1 MQAVVHVVLKEPP
14 AGVAELVEEQHEE
27 NRQAVADQQLHR
39 QQRRAH
45 VLIEVRLEEV
55 PEGDENQVLHEAA
68 AIVHGQPAPVLLPL
82 DELAVREVQLYRRPA
97 EDVDAGVEQRNH
109 AQHHHG
115 AQLREVLLH
124 VLRQRAFPRPEL
136 GPREEEEEEQVDHA
150 DEDHPVG
157 ERRAEEYQGGDAGGD
172 LQASPHDHAQVG
184 GGAQPHL
191 VVVVS
196 DLDGQSAAHQGSV
209 YDGDQGDD
217 HQNPCETDRCHTLPQ
232 EHQQEHSAADLTP
245 RELLV
250 YCEAAFTPNLAPGW

>member
-14 AGVAELVEEQHEE
+14 AGVAELVEEQHED

-55 PEGDENQVLHEAA
+55 PEGDEDQVLYEAA
-68 AIVHGQPAPVLLPL
+68 TVVHGQPPPALLPF
-82 DELAVREVQLYRRPA
+82 DELAVREVQLHRWPA

-109 AQHHHG
+109 AQHHHS
-115 AQLREVLLH
+115 AELWEVLLH

-136 GPREEEEEEQVDHA
+136 SPGEEEEEEQVGHA

-157 ERRAEEYQGGDAGGD
+157 ERCAEEYQGGDAGGD
-172 LQASPHDHAQVG
+172 LQTSPHDHAQVG

-196 DLDGQSAAHQGSV
+196 DLNGQSTAHQGSV

-217 HQNPCETDRCHTLPQ
+217 HQNPCETDRCHTLPR
-232 EHQQEHSAADLTP
+232 EHQQEHLVTDLTQ
-245 RELLV
+245 RELL
-250 YCEAAFTPNLAPGW
+250 LQSHQI